1 MIRKINRNDRSIY
14 LELTKSFYETDAVLE
29 PIPEQYRIDT
39 FEELMRSDEY
49 AQCFILESDNNA
61 AGYALLSKTFSQEA
75 GGKVIWLEEF
85 YVMDK
90 YRGRGL
96 GQEFLSYMDKNIPA
110 ARFRLEVE
118 EDNFKAISLYKR
130 AGFSY
135 LPYIQ
140 LKKEL

>member
-1 MIRKINRNDRSIY
+1 MIRKINRNDRNIY
-14 LELTKSFYETDAVLE
+14 LELTKRFYETDAVLE
-29 PIPEQYRIDT
+29 PIPEKHRIDT

-49 AQCFILESDNNA
+49 AQCYILESENNV

-75 GGKVIWLEEF
+75 GGIVVWLEEF
-85 YVMDK
+85 YVTDE

-96 GQEFLSYMDKNIPA
+96 GKEFLSYMEKNIPA

-118 EDNFKAISLYKR
+118 KDNFKAISLYKR

-140 LKKEL
+140 LKKDL